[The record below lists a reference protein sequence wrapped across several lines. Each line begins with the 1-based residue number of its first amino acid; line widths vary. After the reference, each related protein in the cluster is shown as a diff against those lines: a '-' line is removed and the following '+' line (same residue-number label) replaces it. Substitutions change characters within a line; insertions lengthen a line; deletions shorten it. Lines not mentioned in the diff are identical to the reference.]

1 MKGEGLLVK
10 GAVEAVLKKACGEV
24 EVRRKDNLIVDCGFD
39 FICDAIGKADARPS
53 VMNHIAVGT
62 GTGTPS
68 AQETGLVSEL
78 TRKAAQ
84 YAHVSGTKEMTFTTT
99 FVAGEATG
107 AITEAGVINAS
118 AGGTLLDRVT
128 FAVINKGEED
138 ELSIT
143 FMFTL
148 S

>member
-1 MKGEGLLVK
+1 M
-10 GAVEAVLKKACGEV
+10 
-24 EVRRKDNLIVDCGFD
+24 
-39 FICDAIGKADARPS
+39 S
-53 VMNHIAVGT
+53 HIAVGT
-62 GTGTPS
+62 GSGAPS
-68 AQETGLVSEL
+68 AKETGLVSEL
-78 TRKAAQ
+78 TRKSAQ
-84 YAHVSGTKEMTFTTT
+84 YAHTSGTKVMTFTTT

-107 AITEAGVINAS
+107 AITEAGVVNAS